1 MTDIKFHISSSPHFS
16 LGNSTQKI
24 MACVL
29 VALLPEVIAGTVF
42 FGFRALAVVLFRAEN
57 RCGKSFG
64 GGKWGYACAGF
75 AFYSS
80 VLDGSCW

>member
-29 VALLPEVIAGTVF
+29 F
-42 FGFRALAVVLFRAEN
+42 VLFLFFF
-57 RCGKSFG
+57 SF
-64 GGKWGYACAGF
+64 WIFCDF
-75 AFYSS
+75 FFFFIFILDNSLRSFS
-80 VLDGSCW
+80 VTLLKFFIILLSFLILFVL